1 MYYKEKYIY
10 IVLNKCSY
18 LAFLSSTAVNYKY
31 FSKLPKPAWRWS
43 QHHFPIGWLTDCLKT
58 IHCTNIKKANRN
70 SLPLFNFS
78 RSQDVSEPGFRCP
91 VLALARCCGLDFPT
105 SVSSF
110 RARCLTISL
119 SCPHLCPLG
128 LPGLLPFC
136 ALLPLPP
143 ITLEPVVLHSP
154 NQPLTSASFTSY
166 LTQDPQLLAKI
177 PWFPGDL
184 LASSRDTKCVR
195 SPQQV
200 LET

>member
-1 MYYKEKYIY
+1 M
-10 IVLNKCSY
+10 
-18 LAFLSSTAVNYKY
+18 AVNYKC

-58 IHCTNIKKANRN
+58 IHAANIKKANRN

-78 RSQDVSEPGFRCP
+78 RSQDVSEPGFCCP
-91 VLALARCCGLDFPT
+91 VLALARCRGLDFPT

-110 RARCLTISL
+110 RARCLTISV

-166 LTQDPQLLAKI
+166 LTQAGSTILGKDSLV
-177 PWFPGDL
+177 PWRPIGQWQRYEVPEKPSAGL
-184 LASSRDTKCVR
+184 RNLR
-195 SPQQV
+195 SHPPSPS
-200 LET
+200 